1 MAAAAHPVFGSAEL
15 RAGTT
20 KVVIIPALGGKIA
33 SMEMAGREW
42 LWTSDVIAHQ
52 APIDGASYVETADS
66 GGYDE
71 CFPTVASCTL
81 PAISGRYAA
90 LSLPNAYSG
99 LALPDHG
106 ALWSQSTTCAG
117 QTLDAAK

>member
-42 LWTSDVIAHQ
+42 LWTSDVIAHP
-52 APIDGASYVETADS
+52 APIDGASYVETADP

-71 CFPTVASCTL
+71 CFPTL
-81 PAISGRYAA
+81 PA
-90 LSLPNAYSG
+90 
-99 LALPDHG
+99 
-106 ALWSQSTTCAG
+106 
-117 QTLDAAK
+117 

>member
-1 MAAAAHPVFGSAEL
+1 MAAAAHTVFGSAEL

-52 APIDGASYVETADS
+52 APIDGASYVGTRA
-66 GGYDE
+66 
-71 CFPTVASCTL
+71 PVASDGRF
-81 PAISGRYAA
+81 PALAA
-90 LSLPNAYSG
+90 
-99 LALPDHG
+99 
-106 ALWSQSTTCAG
+106 
-117 QTLDAAK
+117 

>member
-1 MAAAAHPVFGSAEL
+1 MTAVARAMFGSAEL

-42 LWTSDVIAHQ
+42 LWTSDVISQ
-52 APIDGASYVETADS
+52 QTPIDGASYVETADS

-71 CFPTVASCTL
+71 CFPTVA
-81 PAISGRYAA
+81 
-90 LSLPNAYSG
+90 
-99 LALPDHG
+99 
-106 ALWSQSTTCAG
+106 
-117 QTLDAAK
+117 

>member
-1 MAAAAHPVFGSAEL
+1 MTAVARPMFGSAEL

-42 LWTSDVIAHQ
+42 LWTSDVISHQ

-106 ALWSQSTTCAG
+106 EL
-117 QTLDAAK
+117 